1 MRSLKEIALGCAAAL
16 CISGPADATT
26 YLDSEV
32 AHTGDP
38 PAGTGGGT
46 LSYLEHTRINDV
58 GDVAFYSRADTG
70 GADPTGLFVSEG
82 GVIRAVVFLG
92 DPVVPPLSGT
102 VQQVLSL
109 ERVPAFNNYG
119 DFAFQGSLTSPSSRG
134 VYRGGS
140 AGITA
145 VAVEGDPAPAPLVGT
160 FVFVGQGGMDL
171 NDAGD
176 LVFAGRAGASFL
188 DVLLR
193 DSGGVLSAIA
203 WEGGPAPGGSTYTGF
218 GGPTINARGDIAF
231 SAAVETG
238 PIVVL
243 VVDGVGELVA
253 SRGDIAPGTGGGTYR
268 DFNHRVAVDDAG
280 RVVFHA
286 SVSSGSQGHGIFRY
300 AAGSVTAIAIPGG
313 PAPGVPGGILDYLP
327 HAPFS
332 SHSGRVVMPAFVD
345 SDGSSKRAFYV
356 ELGDGSLELVRLE
369 GDPAPGGGTFGEL
382 GQRPTIN
389 SNGVVSFA
397 SDLSDGGTGVF
408 VSVRAAPVPALR
420 GAARYLAVAGLLL
433 SGVLASVL
441 RARAAASDAA

>member
-82 GVIRAVVFLG
+82 GVIRALVFLG

-280 RVVFHA
+280 RIVFHA

-389 SNGVVSFA
+389 SDGVVSFA
-397 SDLSDGGTGVF
+397 SELSDGGTGVF
-408 VSVRAAPVPALR
+408 VSVRVAPVPALR

-433 SGVLASVL
+433 SGVLASAL
-441 RARAAASDAA
+441 RERATASDAT